1 MTSAISFVHAFVQ
14 LNGETV
20 ETVNAR
26 DLHERL
32 EVRKDFSDWAKSQIE
47 RAGLIENEDY
57 VRMPAPSARAD
68 TTNHQVGIYPQKGE
82 NLSVGRPRI
91 DYFLSLE
98 AAKHIAMMASSPVGR
113 AVREYFIECERR
125 ARSAPVALPMDEEEV
140 AQLYLA
146 AIQEKKRLQRQ
157 IASNVLIPRPT
168 FEENAEGIAL
178 QRIKREIAPYLSIKV
193 ISHVLKQFGQ
203 KRTFVQYG
211 EHENQVVKPFVR
223 EGVEYAIKQFLE
235 QADYRISY
243 SRKTVVLT
251 HDCLLGDEAPVSAE
265 DAIAH
270 LGYAPADFGI

>member
-1 MTSAISFVHAFVQ
+1 MTNSSLVIDNVVTSQ
-14 LNGETV
+14 DQDGRYCLN
-20 ETVNAR
+20 
-26 DLHERL
+26 DLHRAASAAFNASEGRVGDL
-32 EVRKDFSDWAKSQIE
+32 TLISRWKPSDWMRLDQTKELVKVLQGEIVSENPETASRPVKILQGGTHQGTYVCKELVYAYAMWISPQFNLKVI
-47 RAGLIENEDY
+47 RAYDQMY
-57 VRMPAPSARAD
+57 A
-68 TTNHQVGIYPQKGE
+68 Q
-82 NLSVGRPRI
+82 
-91 DYFLSLE
+91 
-98 AAKHIAMMASSPVGR
+98 
-113 AVREYFIECERR
+113 
-125 ARSAPVALPMDEEEV
+125 PVALPMDEEEV

-157 IASNVLIPRPT
+157 IASSVLTPRPT

-193 ISHVLKQFGQ
+193 IAHVLKHFGQ

-251 HDCLLGDEAPVSAE
+251 HDCLLGDEAQVSAE